1 VALNLNQLRVFRAIL
16 EASSITEAA
25 RALRI
30 SQPAAFKQLAELE
43 ASLGVTLVERRSR
56 GVRLTAAGEV
66 LSRHTWRL
74 FQEEE
79 AAERALRALVGLE
92 LGQLAVGASTTIGN
106 YIVPGL
112 FGELHRAHPNV
123 TLELEIGNTARIQ
136 EQLIAGRV
144 DLGLTEGLPP
154 DDTPELEALK
164 VEVFAHDEMV
174 LIVGPLHPLAERS
187 EAGIDV
193 RELERVP
200 FIVRERGSGTRD
212 VVEDALARQ
221 ELAIVPVMSLGS
233 TEAVKNAVAEGLG
246 AAFVSRRTVELELSS
261 GRLRVLSP
269 RGFHLRRALSL
280 LTLEGKPPSPAAR
293 EFLRLLRQRHLLCCR
308 PICACVKRI
317 EPR

>member
-1 VALNLNQLRVFRAIL
+1 MALNLNQLRVFRAIL

-25 RALRI
+25 RSLRI
-30 SQPAAFKQLAELE
+30 SQPAASKQLAELE

-154 DDTPELEALK
+154 DSPELESLR

-174 LIVGPLHPLAERS
+174 LIVGPQHPLAERA
-187 EAGIDV
+187 EPQGIDA
-193 RELERVP
+193 RELERTP
-200 FIVRERGSGTRD
+200 IIVRERGSGTRD
-212 VVEDALARQ
+212 VVEDALQRQ
-221 ELAIVPVMSLGS
+221 QLAIVPVMSLGS

-261 GRLRVLSP
+261 GRLRVLAL
-269 RGFHLRRALSL
+269 RGFQLRRALSV
-280 LTLEGKPPSPAAR
+280 LTLEDKPPSPAAR
-293 EFLRLLRQRHLLCCR
+293 EFLRLLRQRH
-308 PICACVKRI
+308 
-317 EPR
+317 PRE

>member
-25 RALRI
+25 RTLRI
-30 SQPAAFKQLAELE
+30 SQPAASKQLADLE

-79 AAERALRALVGLE
+79 AAERALQALVGLE
-92 LGQLAVGASTTIGN
+92 LGQLAVGASTTTGN
-106 YIVPGL
+106 YIVPAL

-154 DDTPELEALK
+154 DDSPELETLN

-174 LIVGPLHPLAERS
+174 LIIAPQHPLAERDS
-187 EAGIDV
+187 IEV
-193 RELERVP
+193 QELARVP
-200 FIVRERGSGTRD
+200 MIVRERGSGTRD

-221 ELAIVPVMSLGS
+221 QLTLQPVMSLGS

-261 GRLRVLSP
+261 GRLRVLGL
-269 RGFHLRRALSL
+269 RNFHLRRALSL

-293 EFLRLLRQRHLLCCR
+293 EFLRLLRLRH
-308 PICACVKRI
+308 PK
-317 EPR
+317 P

>member
-1 VALNLNQLRVFRAIL
+1 MPLNLNQLRVFRAIL

-25 RALRI
+25 RSLRI
-30 SQPAAFKQLAELE
+30 SQPAASKQLAELE

-92 LGQLAVGASTTIGN
+92 LGQLAVGASTTVGN

-174 LIVGPLHPLAERS
+174 LIVGPRHPLAER
-187 EAGIDV
+187 ADAQDIDV
-193 RELERVP
+193 HELERVP

-221 ELAIVPVMSLGS
+221 QLAIVPVMSLGS

-261 GRLRVLSP
+261 GRLRVLSL

-280 LTLEGKPPSPAAR
+280 LTLEDKPPSPAAR
-293 EFLRLLRQRHLLCCR
+293 EFLRLLRQRH
-308 PICACVKRI
+308 
-317 EPR
+317 PRE

>member
-16 EASSITEAA
+16 ESTSITEAA
-25 RALRI
+25 RSLRI
-30 SQPAAFKQLAELE
+30 SQPAASKQLSDLE
-43 ASLGVTLVERRSR
+43 ASLGVILVERRSR

-79 AAERALRALVGLE
+79 AAERALQALVGLE
-92 LGQLAVGASTTIGN
+92 LGQLAVGASTTVGN

-123 TLELEIGNTARIQ
+123 TLELDIGNTARIQ

-154 DDTPELEALK
+154 VDTPELESLN
-164 VEVFAHDEMV
+164 VDVFTHDEMV
-174 LIVGPLHPLAERS
+174 LIISPQHPLAQRAEPQ
-187 EAGIDV
+187 GIDV
-193 RELERVP
+193 HELERLP

-221 ELAIVPVMSLGS
+221 QIVVQPMMSLGS

-246 AAFVSRRTVELELSS
+246 AAFVSRLTVELELSS
-261 GRLRVLSP
+261 GRLRVLP
-269 RGFHLRRALSL
+269 LREFQLRRALSL
-280 LTLEGKPPSPAAR
+280 LTLQGKPPSPAAS
-293 EFLRLLRQRHLLCCR
+293 EFLSLLHARYPGAWRTPGDDAPSAGH
-308 PICACVKRI
+308 
-317 EPR
+317 